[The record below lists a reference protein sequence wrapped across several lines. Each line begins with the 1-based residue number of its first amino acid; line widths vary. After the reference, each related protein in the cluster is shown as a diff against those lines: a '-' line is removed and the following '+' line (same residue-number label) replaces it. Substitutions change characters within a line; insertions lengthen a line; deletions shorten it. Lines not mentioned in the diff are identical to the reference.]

1 MGFHVT
7 GLGGA
12 KNGIKEISTFGFLK
26 ALILSHAVFFESVVI
41 ILCKDL
47 EPCIWQLVFVL

>member
-7 GLGGA
+7 GLDGA
-12 KNGIKEISTFGFLK
+12 KNGIKGISTFGFLK

-41 ILCKDL
+41 ILCL